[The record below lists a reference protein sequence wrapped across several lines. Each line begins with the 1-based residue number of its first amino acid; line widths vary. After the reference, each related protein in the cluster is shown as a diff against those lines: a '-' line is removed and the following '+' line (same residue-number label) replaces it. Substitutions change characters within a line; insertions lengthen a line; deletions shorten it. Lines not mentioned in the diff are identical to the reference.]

1 MTRDEPEI
9 SGYFHCKTCHSGN
22 LAVGWTK
29 KGLQVF
35 CEKCVKNV
43 INLDF
48 LKHKIDTL
56 APTLEIIK
64 RMKTRAEIEKKFE
77 EVNDTMARLS
87 PGQYFEVAS
96 TDGQRYILEWILGQH
111 EKC

>member
-1 MTRDEPEI
+1 LTSDSPEI
-9 SGYFHCKTCHSGN
+9 NGYFHCKTCNSGK

-35 CEKCVKNV
+35 CEKCAKNV

-48 LKHKIDTL
+48 LDQKIKSR
-56 APTLEIIK
+56 APTLEIK
-64 RMKTRAEIEKKFE
+64 EGMKSRAEIEKKFE
-77 EVNDTMARLS
+77 ELNKQMSRLS

-111 EKC
+111 D